1 MAKPSHST
9 CVFWSLFCT
18 AGNQRGRGGEI
29 DDRRRDEGVE
39 VEDRKRW
46 REGEVERGERGGVSL
61 QTQVATL
68 FFSRGNSLKLKL
80 NLKLMKHILAVAF
93 VSEVINYLYQPRR
106 QRFLSVN

>member
-1 MAKPSHST
+1 MEREK
-9 CVFWSLFCT
+9 
-18 AGNQRGRGGEI
+18 
-29 DDRRRDEGVE
+29 
-39 VEDRKRW
+39 W
-46 REGEVERGERGGVSL
+46 REGKGKMCL
-61 QTQVATL
+61 QIELATL

>member
-1 MAKPSHST
+1 ME
-9 CVFWSLFCT
+9 
-18 AGNQRGRGGEI
+18 GE
-29 DDRRRDEGVE
+29 RERDEGVE

-46 REGEVERGERGGVSL
+46 REGEVERRGSGGWRGGGVSL

>member
-1 MAKPSHST
+1 MRKME
-9 CVFWSLFCT
+9 
-18 AGNQRGRGGEI
+18 GGRGG
-29 DDRRRDEGVE
+29 
-39 VEDRKRW
+39 KM
-46 REGEVERGERGGVSL
+46 SL
-61 QTQVATL
+61 QTEVTTL

>member
-1 MAKPSHST
+1 ME
-9 CVFWSLFCT
+9 
-18 AGNQRGRGGEI
+18 RGRGGEE
-29 DDRRRDEGVE
+29 R
-39 VEDRKRW
+39 
-46 REGEVERGERGGVSL
+46 ERGGGVSL

>member
-1 MAKPSHST
+1 M
-9 CVFWSLFCT
+9 
-18 AGNQRGRGGEI
+18 E
-29 DDRRRDEGVE
+29 DRRRETRGSRWRTEGVE
-39 VEDRKRW
+39 
-46 REGEVERGERGGVSL
+46 REGGLGRGSL

-80 NLKLMKHILAVAF
+80 NLKLMKHIAAVAF

>member
-1 MAKPSHST
+1 M
-9 CVFWSLFCT
+9 
-18 AGNQRGRGGEI
+18 
-29 DDRRRDEGVE
+29 
-39 VEDRKRW
+39 
-46 REGEVERGERGGVSL
+46 SL
-61 QTQVATL
+61 QTELATL

>member
-1 MAKPSHST
+1 ME
-9 CVFWSLFCT
+9 
-18 AGNQRGRGGEI
+18 GE
-29 DDRRRDEGVE
+29 RERDEGVE

-46 REGEVERGERGGVSL
+46 REGEVERRGSRGGGGVSL